1 MKLYKSLLATMALA
15 LMSVSFTACDEDEAV
30 APLDIPKSEWK
41 ANTTIADFKAAY
53 WKSDDNYN
61 TQIGTTASGEHMVIS
76 GRVIGNDLTGNIYQ
90 NLMIQDSTAA
100 VVVAVKMSDMN
111 VKYKIGEQV
120 IIDLTGLYAGKYA
133 GLFEIGTA
141 DEYNGTPQIGKM
153 SEEDFTSHTQLNG
166 LPEPD
171 KTYTLTM
178 TIPELQAMAANPDS
192 VMKYQSQRIRLNGVS
207 WGGGGTQ
214 TWATQGSSHNTR
226 VLYNEAKQ
234 KINVDNSGMSD
245 FNQDILPAGHGDIE
259 AILSYFR
266 GAWQLVFVT
275 NEDCFNFGGESY
287 APAPLEIK
295 GEGTM
300 TSPYNVGALREGGK
314 TGTGVWVTGYI
325 VGYINGKSYATDA
338 VFSAE
343 GAVATN
349 ILIADN
355 PDETATENC
364 IPLKI
369 QGDIRSALNLKDHPD
384 NLGKQVSVLGNI
396 GSYFGQSCAVIDMTA
411 YNWGDQGSEQ
421 PEQPEQPEPSGDATF
436 KKVTS
441 VTSGKQYV
449 IVIDG
454 QIGTPIASNLAYGR
468 LTMAAV
474 TITGDELKTS
484 TDNAITIKAVDGG
497 YSLTDYL
504 GRSLDMDA
512 THLSTFQL
520 GATGN
525 VWTITPVDGLF
536 QIANVLNPNCWI
548 VRSGTY
554 SNIAP
559 SDVVKYPTYDLP
571 ALYERVN

>member
-325 VGYINGKSYATDA
+325 VGYINGMSYATDA

-421 PEQPEQPEPSGDATF
+421 PETPDPQPGEGVKF
-436 KKVTS
+436 KKASTI
-441 VTSGKQYV
+441 TSGNQYILV
-449 IVIDG
+449 AEGKVAVPNTANYGYLQVTDVTDAAGEITTDEANAF
-454 QIGTPIASNLAYGR
+454 TFIAVTGGWNIKMSDGR
-468 LTMAAV
+468 LLYQTGTFNSFNFAVSPSEGEIWTAEAQADGSFKITNNAVSKYIQYSSQYTSYGSYSDSRGTM
-474 TITGDELKTS
+474 
-484 TDNAITIKAVDGG
+484 
-497 YSLTDYL
+497 
-504 GRSLDMDA
+504 
-512 THLSTFQL
+512 
-520 GATGN
+520 
-525 VWTITPVDGLF
+525 PV
-536 QIANVLNPNCWI
+536 
-548 VRSGTY
+548 
-554 SNIAP
+554 
-559 SDVVKYPTYDLP
+559 
-571 ALYERVN
+571 LYERVN